1 MARRYWQILLVDDEE
16 DVHTI
21 TMLVLKQKRWRNRRF
36 KLTSAY
42 SKKEAIEVLKKK
54 SGFHVAVIDVVME
67 TDNAG
72 LELCDFIRRN
82 CPNSMRIILRTGQPG
97 LAPAEKVLNDF
108 DIDYYLSKADAT
120 PSKLYNIMRACIRSS
135 QDISTLLAYGKQ
147 LQSFTKTLQSI
158 TSVRDLVVFMH
169 EALAFLELKH
179 YSTTT
184 FNYDLSHREDS
195 FIGGDEEEVDDEL
208 KAERDKLGDAMDLA
222 HAKKFTLLESH
233 LGAEIGLPET
243 SFIIPFETHE
253 ETQEEEEEIP
263 PVFGALVFDMSPEY
277 VSEKAT
283 QDFLADATLF
293 IENWCIAY
301 ATLRLRERLAREQL
315 LRDQMYYERMES
327 IATMVTGVAH
337 ELNTPLGVAR
347 TANSMVTELVTNLL
361 QSPPEDDEE
370 REELQDDLEDACNL
384 MTKNLERAQRLIQ
397 SFKKLSASQ
406 LSDEQMDSD
415 LILVVKDCLETMRP
429 DLKKKSIV
437 CAVHSNE
444 DETFE
449 WNGYPGHLS
458 QVIINL
464 IQNTIRYAY
473 EDGAGGKIDVFL
485 KTLKQRDWYRIEF
498 VDYGKGVARHILPRL
513 FDAFV
518 TSGRNKGGTGLGLA
532 IVHNIVVNLLGGSIS
547 CDSELGEGT
556 KFLIDLPKTV
566 EVEETKHI
574 SARKHSPS
582 TVSNVSQSDVE

>member
-21 TMLVLKQKRWRNRRF
+21 TALVLKQKRWRNRRF

-42 SKKEAIEVLKKK
+42 SKKEAIEILKKK
-54 SGFHVAVIDVVME
+54 SDFHVAVLDVVME

-72 LELCDFIRRN
+72 LDLCDFIRRN
-82 CPNSMRIILRTGQPG
+82 SPNSMRIILRTGQPG
-97 LAPAEKVLNDF
+97 LAPEEKVLNDF
-108 DIDYYLSKADAT
+108 DIDYYLAKSDAT
-120 PSKLYNIMRACIRSS
+120 PGKLYNIIRACIRSS

-179 YSTTT
+179 YSTTI
-184 FNYDLSHREDS
+184 FNYDLSQREDS
-195 FIGGDEEEVDDEL
+195 FIMDEL
-208 KAERDKLGDAMDLA
+208 DPESPLDLDKVGDGMDLA
-222 HAKKFTLLESH
+222 HQKKFTLLEAHSAKD
-233 LGAEIGLPET
+233 LGLTET
-243 SFIIPFETHE
+243 SFVIPFETHE
-253 ETQEEEEEIP
+253 ETQDEEEDIP
-263 PVFGALVFDMSPEY
+263 PVLGSLMFDMSPEY

-347 TANSMVTELVTNLL
+347 TANSMVTELTQNLL
-361 QSPPEDDEE
+361 QNPPEDDEE

-406 LSDEQMDSD
+406 LSDEQMESD
-415 LILVVKDCLETMRP
+415 LVLIIKDCLETMRP
-429 DLKKKSIV
+429 DLKKKTIV
-437 CAVHSNE
+437 STVHT
-444 DETFE
+444 DDDTKFP

-473 EDGAGGKIDVFL
+473 DDSHTSPKIDVFL
-485 KTLKQRDWYRIEF
+485 KEFKQRDGYRIEF

-547 CDSELGEGT
+547 CESELGEGT
-556 KFLIDLPKTV
+556 KFLIDLPKIV
-566 EVEETKHI
+566 DVEETKHI

-582 TVSNVSQSDVE
+582 TVSKFPHKDVE

>member
-1 MARRYWQILLVDDEE
+1 MAKRHWQILLVDDEE

-21 TMLVLKQKRWRNRRF
+21 TALVLKQKRWRNRRF

-42 SKKEAIEVLKKK
+42 SRKEAIEIL
-54 SGFHVAVIDVVME
+54 STSSEFHVAVLDVVME

-72 LELCDFIRRN
+72 LDLCDFIRRN

-97 LAPAEKVLNDF
+97 LAPEEKVLNDF
-108 DIDYYLSKADAT
+108 DIDYYLAKSDAT
-120 PSKLYNIMRACIRSS
+120 PGKLYNIIRACIRSS

-179 YSTTT
+179 YSTTI
-184 FNYDLSHREDS
+184 FNYDLANLDDS
-195 FIGGDEEEVDDEL
+195 FIMDDHEAANEQL
-208 KAERDKLGDAMDLA
+208 VKDVGQAMQMAHDKKLMMLEA
-222 HAKKFTLLESH
+222 HPAKDM
-233 LGAEIGLPET
+233 GLSDS
-243 SFIIPFETHE
+243 SFMIPFETHE
-253 ETQEEEEEIP
+253 ETQEEEEDIP
-263 PVFGALVFDMSPEY
+263 PVLGCLMFDMSPEY

-283 QDFLADATLF
+283 QDFLADAALF
-293 IENWCIAY
+293 IDNWCIAY
-301 ATLRLRERLAREQL
+301 ATLRLRERLAKEQL

-406 LSDEQMDSD
+406 LSDEQMDAD
-415 LILVVKDCLETMRP
+415 LENIVRDCLETMRP
-429 DLKKKSIV
+429 DLKKKGIIST
-437 CAVHSNE
+437 VHPQE
-444 DETFE
+444 DVKFA

-464 IQNTIRYAY
+464 IQNTVRYAY
-473 EDGAGGKIDVFL
+473 PDIQEGKIDVFL
-485 KTLKQRDWYRIEF
+485 RENKNKGGYRIEF

-518 TSGRNKGGTGLGLA
+518 TSGRNQGGTGLGLA
-532 IVHNIVVNLLGGSIS
+532 IVHNIVVNLLGGNIS
-547 CDSELGEGT
+547 CESELGEGT
-556 KFLIDLPKTV
+556 RFLIDLPKTV
-566 EVEETKHI
+566 DVEETKHI

-582 TVSNVSQSDVE
+582 TVSKFPHNDGAE

>member
-21 TMLVLKQKRWRNRRF
+21 TALVLKQKRWRNRRF

-42 SKKEAIEVLKKK
+42 SKQEAIEVLKKK
-54 SGFHVAVIDVVME
+54 SDFHVAVLDVVME

-82 CPNSMRIILRTGQPG
+82 SPNSMRIILRTGQPG

-108 DIDYYLSKADAT
+108 DIDYYLAKSDAT
-120 PSKLYNIMRACIRSS
+120 PGKLYNIIRACIRSS
-135 QDISTLLAYGKQ
+135 QDISTLLAYGRQ

-179 YSTTT
+179 YSTTI
-184 FNYDLSHREDS
+184 FNYDLSNRGDS
-195 FIGGDEEEVDDEL
+195 FIMDEPESADDEL
-208 KAERDKLGDAMDLA
+208 LDKWGDAMDLA
-222 HAKKFTLLESH
+222 HEKKLSLLDAH
-233 LGAEIGLPET
+233 PGAEVGLSET
-243 SFIIPFETHE
+243 CFVIPFETHE
-253 ETQEEEEEIP
+253 ETQEEEEDIP
-263 PVFGALVFDMSPEY
+263 PVLGGLMFDMSPEY

-347 TANSMVTELVTNLL
+347 TANSMVTELTESLL
-361 QSPPEDDEE
+361 TSPPEDEEE
-370 REELQDDLEDACNL
+370 REELQDDLKDACHL

-415 LILVVKDCLETMRP
+415 LELIVKDCLETMRP
-429 DLKKKSIV
+429 DLKQKKIA
-437 CAVHSNE
+437 CKVHTPE
-444 DETFE
+444 DSDFK

-473 EDGAGGKIDVFL
+473 DDSFENPKIDVFL
-485 KTLKQRDWYRIEF
+485 RELKQKDGYRIEF

-547 CDSELGEGT
+547 CESELGEGT
-556 KFLIDLPKTV
+556 KFLIDLPTV
-566 EVEETKHI
+566 VDVEETKNM

-582 TVSNVSQSDVE
+582 TVSKFPHQEAE